1 MPLSAGT
8 KLGTYEIFSAI
19 GAGGMGEVYQAHDS
33 NLRRDV
39 AIKVLPEV
47 FAHDAD
53 RLSRF
58 RREAQLLAALNHSNI
73 ATIYGLEET
82 SGTSNLVM
90 ELVPGETLQARI
102 RSEGA
107 EGPRALSGRTIP
119 GWSRRNPGR
128 CPGLITSGIFCVD
141 CKIA

>member
-1 MPLSAGT
+1 L
-8 KLGTYEIFSAI
+8 IF
-19 GAGGMGEVYQAHDS
+19 GERQYQAHDTK
-33 NLRRDV
+33 LRRDV
-39 AIKVLPEV
+39 AIKVLPEA
-47 FAHDAD
+47 FAHDPE

-58 RREAQLLAALNHSNI
+58 QREAKLLASLNHTNI
-73 ATIYGLEET
+73 ATIHDIED
-82 SGTSNLVM
+82 SNGTSNLVM
-90 ELVPGETLQARI
+90 ELVPGETLQERI

-128 CPGLITSGIFCVD
+128 CPGLVTSGIFCVD